1 MNVFAK
7 VRFFNLLSVAL
18 VFALYLCI
26 AVSFYEQHELNSA
39 QETKFKSMMLAQNLR
54 WDSANLTRTA
64 RTFVVTGDEKYEK
77 EYFEILAVRSGEKP
91 GRDGRK
97 ISSKDLMKEAG
108 FTDQEFTLLGE
119 AEKRSNDLVKT
130 ETIAMNAAKG
140 MFQDSAGQ
148 FTVKKAPDLELARQ
162 LMHDDSYHANLV
174 KIGEPILEFEKVLEH
189 RTRTAV
195 ESAISKAKIALG
207 TIALFIIFLSISM
220 LMSSSALKDGIRAQ
234 AQALSSAYGQIRKLV
249 ADLSGSSSALSAA
262 STESAA
268 SLEETVASLEELSS
282 MIKLNA
288 DNAKL
293 ASDLSQVSK
302 SSAQEGSAE
311 ISALMTSMQ
320 NIVKSSKKIEEIII
334 VIDDIAFQTNLLA
347 LNAAVEA
354 ARAGEQGKGFA
365 VVADAV
371 RALAQRSATSAKE
384 ISSLIKDSVS
394 QIEEGHRMAGSS
406 HEVLT
411 KILDSVTKVAGL
423 NNEIATASTEQST
436 GVSQITQAM
445 NQLDQ
450 ATQTNAASSET
461 ISEAA
466 SSLNDSTS
474 GLTTT
479 ITNLETLTG
488 LKNTDAA

>member
-7 VRFFNLLSVAL
+7 VRLFNFFSFGL
-18 VFALYLCI
+18 VLALYVCI
-26 AVSFYEQHELNSA
+26 GTAFYYEKELNTAHESKFLSMTLA
-39 QETKFKSMMLAQNLR
+39 QELR
-54 WDSANLTRTA
+54 DDSANLTRTA
-64 RTFVVTGDEKYEK
+64 RTFVVTGDAKYEQ
-77 EYFEILAVRSGEKP
+77 EYFDIIAVRNGERARP
-91 GRDGRK
+91 DGRK
-97 ISSKDLMKEAG
+97 VSSKALMKEAG
-108 FTDQEFTLLGE
+108 FTEQEFALLAE
-119 AEKRSNDLVKT
+119 AEKRSNELVVT

-140 MFQDSAGQ
+140 LFQDDAGK
-148 FTVKKAPDLELARQ
+148 FTVKKDPDLALARK
-162 LMHDDSYHANLV
+162 LMHDEAYHKFIV
-174 KIGEPILEFEKVLEH
+174 TIGEPIDQFEKVLEA
-189 RTRTAV
+189 RTRGAV
-195 ESAISKAKIALG
+195 ETALSYAQWALG
-207 TIALFIIFLSISM
+207 SVAVMIIGLSFTMFMASN
-220 LMSSSALKDGIRAQ
+220 SLKQGIRMQ
-234 AQALSSAYGQIRKLV
+234 TEALAGAYSQIRNLV
-249 ADLSGSSSALSAA
+249 LNLSGSSSALSAA

-293 ASDLSQVSK
+293 ASELSQVSK
-302 SSAQEGSAE
+302 GSAE
-311 ISALMTSMQ
+311 EGSREIASLMNSMQ
-320 NIVKSSKKIEEIII
+320 EIVKSSKKIEDIIT

-384 ISSLIKDSVS
+384 ISDLISESVEQIEKGQKTADSSYEVLKKIVDSVN
-394 QIEEGHRMAGSS
+394 
-406 HEVLT
+406 
-411 KILDSVTKVAGL
+411 KVAGL
-423 NNEIATASTEQST
+423 NNEIATASVEQST

-466 SSLNDSTS
+466 SSLSDSTE

-479 ITNLETLTG
+479 IGNLENLTG
-488 LKNTDAA
+488 IKKAA

>member
-7 VRFFNLLSVAL
+7 VRFFNFLSVGIVL
-18 VFALYLCI
+18 ALYVCLGI
-26 AVSFYEQHELNSA
+26 SFYSQKEVNTA
-39 QETKFKSMMLAQNLR
+39 QEAKFKSMMLAQDLR

-64 RTFVVTGDEKYEK
+64 RTFVVTGDPQYEQQ
-77 EYFEILAVRSGEKP
+77 YMDILAVRGGQKARAN
-91 GRDGRK
+91 GRTVD
-97 ISSKDLMKEAG
+97 SKTLMKEAG
-108 FTDQEFTLLGE
+108 FTAEEFELLGE
-119 AEKRSNDLVKT
+119 AEKRSNELVIT

-140 MFQDSAGQ
+140 LFQDADGK
-148 FTVKKAPDLELARQ
+148 FTVKKEPNLEYARK
-162 LMHDDSYHANLV
+162 LMHDEAYHKFLV
-174 KIGEPILEFEKVLEH
+174 TIGEPIAKFEQVLAA
-189 RTRTAV
+189 RTEASV
-195 ESAISKAKIALG
+195 VSATSHAQWALG
-207 TIALFIIFLSISM
+207 SIGVMIIFLSISM
-220 LMSSSALKDGIRAQ
+220 FFSSHSLKQGIRLQ
-234 AQALSSAYGQIRKLV
+234 TESLSSAYGQIRKLV
-249 ADLSGSSSALSAA
+249 SDLSGSSSALSAA

-288 DNAKL
+288 DNAKM

-302 SSAQEGSAE
+302 SSAEEGSSE
-311 ISALMTSMQ
+311 ISNLMHSMQ
-320 NIVKSSKKIEEIII
+320 EIVKSSKKIEEIIT

-365 VVADAV
+365 VVAEAV
-371 RALAQRSATSAKE
+371 RALAQRSALSAKE
-384 ISSLIKDSVS
+384 ISGLISESVD
-394 QIEEGHRMAGSS
+394 QIEQGHRVAGSS
-406 HEVLT
+406 HEVLK
-411 KILDSVTKVAGL
+411 KILDSVTKVASL

-466 SSLNDSTS
+466 SSLNDSTG

-479 ITNLETLTG
+479 IVNLETLTG
-488 LKNTDAA
+488 VKRAA